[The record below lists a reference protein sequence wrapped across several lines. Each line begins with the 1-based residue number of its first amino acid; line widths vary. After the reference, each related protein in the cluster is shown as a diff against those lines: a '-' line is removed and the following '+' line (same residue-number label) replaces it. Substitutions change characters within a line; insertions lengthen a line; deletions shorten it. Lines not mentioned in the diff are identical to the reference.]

1 MYFNFFIKLI
11 FTFLIST
18 KLAFADIVNV
28 NNSQII
34 ELSNN
39 NVPII
44 DVRRS
49 SEWEQTGVIPN
60 SILLTFFDDEGN
72 YDYNQWYTKL
82 LSEINTEEQ
91 IILIC
96 RSGKRSKA
104 IAEMMNSKLDIRIY
118 NAKNGII
125 SWLNEKLITVKPQ
138 IN

>member
-1 MYFNFFIKLI
+1 MYFIFFVKLI

>member
-11 FTFLIST
+11 FIFLINT
-18 KLAFADIVNV
+18 KLVFADIVDV

-44 DVRRS
+44 DVRTS
-49 SEWEQTGVIPN
+49 SEWGQTGVIPN
-60 SILLTFFDDEGN
+60 SILLTFFDQYGN
-72 YDYNQWYTKL
+72 YNFDEWYTKL
-82 LSEINTEEQ
+82 LSEINTDEQ

>member
-82 LSEINTEEQ
+82 LSEIKTDEQ

>member
-11 FTFLIST
+11 FTFLISI

>member
-11 FTFLIST
+11 FTFLIIT

>member
-11 FTFLIST
+11 FIFLINT
-18 KLAFADIVNV
+18 KLVFADIVDV

-72 YDYNQWYTKL
+72 YDYNEWYTKL
-82 LSEINTEEQ
+82 LSEINTDKQ

>member
-118 NAKNGII
+118 NAKKGII

>member
-82 LSEINTEEQ
+82 LSEINTDEQ

>member
-34 ELSNN
+34 DLSNN

>member
-1 MYFNFFIKLI
+1 MYFNFFVKLI

-49 SEWEQTGVIPN
+49 SEWEQTGAIPN

>member
-72 YDYNQWYTKL
+72 YDYNEWYTKL
-82 LSEINTEEQ
+82 LSEINTDKQ

>member
-11 FTFLIST
+11 FIFLINT
-18 KLAFADIVNV
+18 KLVFADIVDV